1 MNKDEEF
8 AYKMALDNEYL
19 TTREEFE
26 MYRRAILAAIEWGK
40 KVDMENKKRYD
51 KGIFNNS

>member
-1 MNKDEEF
+1 
-8 AYKMALDNEYL
+8 MALDNEYL